1 VTVPLTTWPPPSDGS
16 DSLGPH
22 QLIPIVEPSF
32 ETFFRANVGAMV
44 RLGGLI
50 TGSVAIGEEI
60 AQEGFSSIYQR
71 WSTLDEPVGYLR
83 TIVVN
88 RSRDHLRREDVARRS
103 ATKIGP
109 PRDKTEDVYPDS
121 DRSIFK
127 ALDRLNERQRAAV
140 VLRYWSDL
148 TEKEIAAVLQCRPGT
163 VKSMLSRSLS
173 ELRKVVER

>member
-1 VTVPLTTWPPPSDGS
+1 VSSAGSAAPQPPAVDP
-16 DSLGPH
+16 
-22 QLIPIVEPSF
+22 EF
-32 ETFFRANVGAMV
+32 ETFFRTNVGPMV

-50 TGSVAIGEEI
+50 TGSVAVGEEI
-60 AQEGFSSIYQR
+60 AQEAFSSIYQR
-71 WSTLDEPVGYLR
+71 WSTLDVPVGYLR

-88 RSRDHLRREDVARRS
+88 RSRDHLRREDVARRG
-103 ATKIGP
+103 ATKLGP
-109 PRDKTEDVYPDS
+109 SREHTDDVYSDG

-127 ALDRLNERQRAAV
+127 ALDRLNERQRTAV

-148 TEKEIAAVLQCRPGT
+148 SEKEIAEVLGCRPGT

>member
-1 VTVPLTTWPPPSDGS
+1 VAAASQQPRELAVVDPA
-16 DSLGPH
+16 
-22 QLIPIVEPSF
+22 F
-32 ETFFRANVGAMV
+32 ETFFRSNVGPMV

-50 TGSVAIGEEI
+50 TGSVAVGEEI
-60 AQEGFSSIYQR
+60 AQEGFSAIYQR
-71 WSTLDEPVGYLR
+71 WSTLDQPVGYLR

-109 PRDKTEDVYPDS
+109 SPNHTDDVYPDG
-121 DRSIFK
+121 DQSILK
-127 ALDRLNERQRAAV
+127 ALDRLNERQRTAI

-148 TEKEIAAVLQCRPGT
+148 SEKEIAEVLGCRPGT

>member
-1 VTVPLTTWPPPSDGS
+1 VQRQRELPVVD
-16 DSLGPH
+16 
-22 QLIPIVEPSF
+22 PSF
-32 ETFFRANVGAMV
+32 EAFFRTNVGPMV

-50 TGSVAIGEEI
+50 TGSVAVGEEI

-103 ATKIGP
+103 ARKIGP
-109 PRDKTEDVYPDS
+109 VRDKTEDAYAES
-121 DRSIFK
+121 ERSIFV

-148 TEKEIAAVLQCRPGT
+148 SEKDIATVLQCRPGT
-163 VKSMLSRSLS
+163 VKSMLSRALS

>member
-1 VTVPLTTWPPPSDGS
+1 VAVADPA
-16 DSLGPH
+16 
-22 QLIPIVEPSF
+22 F

-50 TGSVAIGEEI
+50 TGSVAVGEEI

-71 WSTLDEPVGYLR
+71 WSTLDQPVGYLR

-88 RSRDHLRREDVARRS
+88 RSRDYLRREDVARRS

-109 PRDKTEDVYPDS
+109 PRDHTEDVYPDT

-127 ALDRLNERQRAAV
+127 ALDRLNERQRTAV

-148 TEKEIAAVLQCRPGT
+148 SEKEIAEVLSCRPGT

>member
-1 VTVPLTTWPPPSDGS
+1 VAAASQQPRELAVVDPA
-16 DSLGPH
+16 
-22 QLIPIVEPSF
+22 F
-32 ETFFRANVGAMV
+32 ETFFRSNVGPMV

-50 TGSVAIGEEI
+50 TGSVAVGEEI

-83 TIVVN
+83 IIVVN

-121 DRSIFK
+121 DQSIFK

-148 TEKEIAAVLQCRPGT
+148 TEKEIAEVLGCRPGT